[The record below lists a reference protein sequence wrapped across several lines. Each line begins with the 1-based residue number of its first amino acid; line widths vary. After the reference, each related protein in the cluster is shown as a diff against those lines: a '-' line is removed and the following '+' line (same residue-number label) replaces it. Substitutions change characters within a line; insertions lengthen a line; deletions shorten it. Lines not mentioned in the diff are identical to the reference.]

1 VYKLKSLE
9 VWKTAY
15 AFNLLSE
22 QEATELS
29 DLSQQTIRLLVGLLR
44 GLKARTP

>member
-9 VWKTAY
+9 VWKV
-15 AFNLLSE
+15 E
-22 QEATELS
+22 QATELS
-29 DLSQQTIRLLVGLLR
+29 GLSQQTIRLLVGLLR